1 MTASGRRIDQLARLE
16 EERSFLLH
24 SLDDLDVE
32 IRNGDLDEHEYLTIR
47 NDYIARVAAVSKRI
61 AKGVESLDAV
71 AAPQKSKLMYL
82 GLIIIMGVMAGIFV
96 AQYSG
101 LRQPGDTIT
110 GEIEQSPR
118 ALLAEAENF
127 FLQGEF
133 DRSRLVVEEIL
144 RDTPDSS
151 AALLLSARLHEEAQ
165 EILEAIRQ
173 LDQILEN
180 DVNNLDA
187 LTLRGWILVRIDSPE
202 LLEEG
207 IRNLDRAIRNKPK
220 KFDAYVFRGYVARY
234 VEKDLE
240 RAVLMY
246 ETALSLDPPPAMA
259 DQLRLFVTEMNDE
272 VGMRG

>member
-16 EERSFLLH
+16 EERSFLLN

-32 IRNGDLDEHEYLTIR
+32 IRNGDLDEHEYVTIR

-61 AKGVESLDAV
+61 GEGVETLDAA
-71 AAPQKSKLMYL
+71 AAPQKSRLIYL
-82 GLIIIMGVMAGIFV
+82 GLIITLGVMAGVFV

-101 LRQPGDTIT
+101 LRQPGETIT
-110 GEIEQSPR
+110 GEIEKSPR

-133 DRSRLVVEEIL
+133 DSSRLVVEEIL
-144 RDTPDSS
+144 RDTPDSFG
-151 AALLLSARLHEEAQ
+151 ALLLSARLHEEAQ

-207 IRNLDRAIRNKPK
+207 VRNLDRVIKNKPK

-272 VGMRG
+272 GGMRD

>member
-16 EERSFLLH
+16 EERSFLLN

-32 IRNGDLDEHEYLTIR
+32 IRNGDLDEHEYVTIR

-61 AKGVESLDAV
+61 GEGVETIDAA
-71 AAPQKSKLMYL
+71 AAPQKSRLIYL
-82 GLIIIMGVMAGIFV
+82 GLIITLGVMAGVFV

-101 LRQPGDTIT
+101 LRQPGETIT
-110 GEIEQSPR
+110 GEIEKSPR

-133 DRSRLVVEEIL
+133 DSSRLVVEEIL
-144 RDTPDSS
+144 RDTPDSFG
-151 AALLLSARLHEEAQ
+151 ALLLSARLHEEAK

-173 LDQILEN
+173 LDQILKN
-180 DVNNLDA
+180 DVDNLDA

-207 IRNLDRAIRNKPK
+207 VRNLDRVIKNKPK

-272 VGMRG
+272 VGMRD

>member
-16 EERSFLLH
+16 EERSFLLN

-32 IRNGDLDEHEYLTIR
+32 IRNGDLDEHEYVTIR

-61 AKGVESLDAV
+61 AEGVETLDAA
-71 AAPQKSKLMYL
+71 AAPQKSRLIYL
-82 GLIIIMGVMAGIFV
+82 GLIITLGVMAGVFV

-101 LRQPGDTIT
+101 LRQPGETIT
-110 GEIEQSPR
+110 GEIEKSPR

-133 DRSRLVVEEIL
+133 DSSRLVVEEIL
-144 RDTPDSS
+144 RDTPDSFG
-151 AALLLSARLHEEAQ
+151 ALLLSARLHEEAQ

-187 LTLRGWILVRIDSPE
+187 LTLRGWILVRIDSPD

-207 IRNLDRAIRNKPK
+207 VRNLDRVIKNKPK

-272 VGMRG
+272 VGMRD

>member
-16 EERSFLLH
+16 EERSFLLN

-32 IRNGDLDEHEYLTIR
+32 IRNGDLDEHEYVTIR

-61 AKGVESLDAV
+61 GEGVETLDAA
-71 AAPQKSKLMYL
+71 AAPQKSRLIYL
-82 GLIIIMGVMAGIFV
+82 GLIITLGVMAGVFV

-101 LRQPGDTIT
+101 LRQPGETIT
-110 GEIEQSPR
+110 GEIEKSPR

-133 DRSRLVVEEIL
+133 DSSRLVVEEIL
-144 RDTPDSS
+144 RDTPDSFG
-151 AALLLSARLHEEAQ
+151 ALLLSARLHEEAQ

-207 IRNLDRAIRNKPK
+207 VRNLDRVIKNKPK

-272 VGMRG
+272 VGMRD

>member
-16 EERSFLLH
+16 EERSFLLN

-32 IRNGDLDEHEYLTIR
+32 IRNGDLDEHEYVTIR

-61 AKGVESLDAV
+61 GEGVETLDAA
-71 AAPQKSKLMYL
+71 AAPQKSRLIYL
-82 GLIIIMGVMAGIFV
+82 GLIITLGVMAGVFV

-101 LRQPGDTIT
+101 LRQPGETIT
-110 GEIEQSPR
+110 GEIEKSPR

-133 DRSRLVVEEIL
+133 DSSRLVVEEIL
-144 RDTPDSS
+144 RDTPDSFG
-151 AALLLSARLHEEAQ
+151 ALLLSARLHEEAQ

-207 IRNLDRAIRNKPK
+207 VRNLDRVIKNKPK

-272 VGMRG
+272 KGMRD

>member
-1 MTASGRRIDQLARLE
+1 MTASGRCIDQLARLE
-16 EERSFLLH
+16 EERSFLLN

-32 IRNGDLDEHEYLTIR
+32 IRNGDLDEHEYVTIR

-61 AKGVESLDAV
+61 AEGVETLDAA
-71 AAPQKSKLMYL
+71 AAPQKSRLIYL
-82 GLIIIMGVMAGIFV
+82 GLIITLGVMAGVFV

-101 LRQPGDTIT
+101 LRQPGETIT
-110 GEIEQSPR
+110 GEIEKSPR

-144 RDTPDSS
+144 RDTPDSFG
-151 AALLLSARLHEEAQ
+151 ALLLSARLHEEAQ

-207 IRNLDRAIRNKPK
+207 VRNLDRVIKNKPK

-272 VGMRG
+272 VGMRD